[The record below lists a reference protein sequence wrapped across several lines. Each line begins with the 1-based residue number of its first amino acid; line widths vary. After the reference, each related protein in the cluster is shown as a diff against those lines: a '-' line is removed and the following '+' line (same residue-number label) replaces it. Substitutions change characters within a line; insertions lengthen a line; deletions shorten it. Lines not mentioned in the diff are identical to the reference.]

1 MLHIFSTANL
11 LLAKCGA
18 QCLDQLRRYGG
29 GLYRL
34 ASSELRR
41 SYSKRDRHAVYLEY
55 LQRHV
60 ALAACHPHGNFP
72 HGMNDTPWIDKFGP
86 EMLNVP
92 PATASTQHFGRF
104 TQTQQQTQQPHN
116 NQQSTRGGNFTRASF
131 LNPNEPI
138 ARKLASLAKHLLS
151 EEELSGLLSRA
162 APTPAA
168 VEGGFGFGAPGVHAA
183 SAAVSRAFHW
193 QH

>member
-1 MLHIFSTANL
+1 MVECLRML
-11 LLAKCGA
+11 LLDGA
-18 QCLDQLRRYGG
+18 LRLSAIVPESHGALVLRAAAA
-29 GLYRL
+29 LPPL
-34 ASSELRR
+34 AEFEVRFDVVLRSE
-41 SYSKRDRHAVYLEY
+41 A
-55 LQRHV
+55 
-60 ALAACHPHGNFP
+60 
-72 HGMNDTPWIDKFGP
+72 
-86 EMLNVP
+86 P
-92 PATASTQHFGRF
+92 PTNEEAIW
-104 TQTQQQTQQPHN
+104 
-116 NQQSTRGGNFTRASF
+116 ASF